1 LIEPIKGLRGQEQAL
16 CKCDE
21 CAAQV
26 VYAAPHGKGNGR
38 NGQRNLVLTLA
49 RPSVVVEKLR
59 KIGWTEI
66 KGKLRCPKCDAK
78 RNEITPEKE
87 IEVKQPAT
95 VTELRQP
102 TQKQKRE
109 IVAMLMEVYD
119 EDLKRYRGHE
129 TDKTVAETLE
139 GGVMPGWVAA
149 IREDMFGPAG
159 TNDEMESLMA
169 ELTEWRASGEKAV
182 KNARLHI
189 ENAESVVRKME
200 EELAK
205 VAALEKRQAAII
217 RAVGPKAQRA

>member
-1 LIEPIKGLRGQEQAL
+1 MMEAIKGLRGQEQAL
-16 CKCDE
+16 CKCDD

-26 VYAAPHGKGNGR
+26 VYAAPHGKGSGKC
-38 NGQRNLVLTLA
+38 GQRNLVMTLA
-49 RPSVVVEKLR
+49 KPAIVVEKLR

-78 RNEITPEKE
+78 RKESTPEKE
-87 IEVKQPAT
+87 IEVTQPAT

-119 EDLKRYRGHE
+119 DELKRYRGHE

-149 IREDMFGPAG
+149 IREDMFGPSG
-159 TNDEMESLMA
+159 TNDEMESLMV
-169 ELTEWRASGEKAV
+169 ELSGWIAAREKEV

-189 ENAESVVRKME
+189 ENAESVTRKME
-200 EELAK
+200 EEITKAREM
-205 VAALEKRQAAII
+205 EKRQAAII
-217 RAVGPKAQRA
+217 RAVGPKAARA